1 MWVFTLGSR
10 VDETLDLYPT
20 SKGMPSGLVMPL
32 GARHGLHSARF
43 ASLSGFRVT
52 HCTAQH
58 GICRIVLLYRGSL
71 IAEIISSSV
80 SFEHDFLPGNFVFPL
95 LFDE

>member
-10 VDETLDLYPT
+10 VDETWIYIPRR
-20 SKGMPSGLVMPL
+20 KGCPRAS
-32 GARHGLHSARF
+32 RHDLHSARF

-52 HCTAQH
+52 RCTAQH

-80 SFEHDFLPGNFVFPL
+80 SFEHDFLTGNFVFPL

>member
-43 ASLSGFRVT
+43 ASLSGLRVV
-52 HCTAQH
+52 QH
-58 GICRIVLLYRGSL
+58 NMVY
-71 IAEIISSSV
+71 AE
-80 SFEHDFLPGNFVFPL
+80 SFCSIGDP
-95 LFDE
+95 